1 MKDLRK
7 ILYILAGQLK
17 ASAVSI
23 RVWLGYAIGITV
35 ALKNAYAYCGYAGER
50 VFQIFEPYMESF
62 INTGDVFILL
72 IGYILIISDAPFINR
87 RSTLMLY
94 RSSRG
99 QWFWGMGLYMII
111 HCILYYVISGVA
123 CMIYCIRQGYVD
135 DLWSMPMRNLALY
148 PSLEAAEWWRLPLP
162 PERLITDFTPTGA
175 MIHTLLLLAVYSLIL
190 GFILFIFNTLWN
202 QAVGAALTA
211 SIHILGYILAFGG
224 FGGLLPR
231 WSLLNNSMFMTVIA
245 GISSIPH
252 AYLLLLLVLCL
263 LLFSGPSL
271 MKRAD
276 FVHTTGESNE

>member
-1 MKDLRK
+1 
-7 ILYILAGQLK
+7 
-17 ASAVSI
+17 
-23 RVWLGYAIGITV
+23 
-35 ALKNAYAYCGYAGER
+35 
-50 VFQIFEPYMESF
+50 
-62 INTGDVFILL
+62 
-72 IGYILIISDAPFINR
+72 
-87 RSTLMLY
+87 
-94 RSSRG
+94 
-99 QWFWGMGLYMII
+99 
-111 HCILYYVISGVA
+111 
-123 CMIYCIRQGYVD
+123 
-135 DLWSMPMRNLALY
+135 MRNLALY

-276 FVHTTGESNE
+276 FVHTTGESN